1 MNLKE
6 IITGVIITFILFAV
20 IGLFGF
26 GFGIGDN
33 THVNQHA
40 NITVVSKDSRID
52 GEGVTHYY
60 ITYNDES
67 GKVITYFK
75 YWNNPY
81 YVYENVEVGKTYDI
95 EYGSEAWV
103 RTDDINGSR
112 YFDKINGKD
121 VSDHTDNW

>member
-26 GFGIGDN
+26 GFGIGDT
-33 THVNQHA
+33 THANPHA
-40 NITVVSKDSRID
+40 NITIVSKDSRID
-52 GEGVTHYY
+52 GLGVTHYY
-60 ITYNDES
+60 ITYKDES
-67 GKVITYFK
+67 GKVIPYFK
-75 YWNNPY
+75 DWNNPY